1 MSRDGVL
8 VREDGV
14 KYDWGPDADTAPVA
28 EAVSHPASDSDSEVD
43 TQVGSDGSSEVGT
56 DADTESLEALEHEI
70 TTLSAHV
77 HAAEHRLLVLIAEFD
92 RRGGWKPGGHPSCA
106 EWLHFRTGIDRGAAR
121 ERVRAAH
128 ALQGLP
134 RVSEA
139 MSRGE
144 LSFSKVRALT
154 RLGDGL
160 DEQAEE
166 ELVEFARQ
174 ATAAELEK
182 LVRGWKLLG
191 RADEAELERRRHA
204 SRWFSVFPDDDGMY
218 VVRGRLD
225 PEVGALLMRAIEA
238 AGDAL
243 HRPGLTWAAEGGQR
257 GPHTTEVTPRQ
268 RRADAMGL
276 LAERAMAAGFGGDGA
291 VEEGAAEEDAVEEGP
306 MEQGQDA
313 GVNGQGQERDAPR
326 TPLSGSRAERYQV
339 ILHVDRAT
347 LREGGATC
355 DCTGGPGRGDG
366 RGGAKDSGRVGRRK
380 TLREPG
386 RSHLEDGTRVSAE
399 TSRRLTCDAAVV
411 RVSGSG
417 EESRGGPENRKDP
430 GEPLHIG
437 RRTRTIPP
445 ALRRALDLRDGG
457 CRFPGCGLRFTDAHH
472 IVHWADGGETSLGA
486 CPGNGV
492 RPHAGVLHLCRV
504 GKTTKRSRATVR
516 RRDDLWTVQPPRA
529 LRVTGSTG
537 PS

>member
-1 MSRDGVL
+1 MSGFGLAFGLKSRLELGSGWGLEWEGCLRRGGVM
-8 VREDGV
+8 VRETRV
-14 KYDWGPDADTAPVA
+14 NYDWGRDADTAPAA
-28 EAVSHPASDSDSEVD
+28 ESVSHPTSDSDAEV
-43 TQVGSDGSSEVGT
+43 GSEVGT
-56 DADTESLEALEHEI
+56 DSLEALEHEI

-154 RLGDGL
+154 RLGDAL
-160 DEQAEE
+160 DERAEE

-225 PEVGALLMRAIEA
+225 PEVGALLMRAVEA

-243 HRPGLTWAAEGGQR
+243 HRPGLTWAAEGGRR

-276 LAERAMAAGFGGDGA
+276 LAERAMAAGFGEAGA
-291 VEEGAAEEDAVEEGP
+291 VEEGQEEEA
-306 MEQGQDA
+306 
-313 GVNGQGQERDAPR
+313 NGRRQQRETPR

-339 ILHVDRAT
+339 ILHVDEST
-347 LREGGATC
+347 LAENGRSGSC
-355 DCTGGPGRGDG
+355 DCAGGQKRGWDG
-366 RGGAKDSGRVGRRK
+366 QRVDKREADH
-380 TLREPG
+380 EPG

-399 TSRRLTCDAAVV
+399 TSRRLACDAAVV
-411 RVSGSG
+411 RVRGSG
-417 EESRGGPENRKDP
+417 EVSRGGPENRKDS

-445 ALRRALDLRDGG
+445 ALRRALELRDGG
-457 CRFPGCGLRFTDAHH
+457 CRFPGCGLRFTEA
-472 IVHWADGGETSLGA
+472 
-486 CPGNGV
+486 
-492 RPHAGVLHLCRV
+492 
-504 GKTTKRSRATVR
+504 
-516 RRDDLWTVQPPRA
+516 
-529 LRVTGSTG
+529 
-537 PS
+537 

>member
-1 MSRDGVL
+1 MNRGGVM
-8 VREDGV
+8 VRE
-14 KYDWGPDADTAPVA
+14 A
-28 EAVSHPASDSDSEVD
+28 EANYGWVGDVD
-43 TQVGSDGSSEVGT
+43 TFTGAGLVSETDTVPATDTWPEPIPET
-56 DADTESLEALEHEI
+56 DADTEVGTDTETDSLEALEHEI

-204 SRWFSVFPDDDGMY
+204 SRWFSIFPDDDGMY

-225 PEVGALLMRAIEA
+225 PEVGALLMRAVEA
-238 AGDAL
+238 AADAL
-243 HRPGLTWAAEGGQR
+243 HRPGLTWAAEGGRR

-291 VEEGAAEEDAVEEGP
+291 VEEGAAKEGAVEEGQ
-306 MEQGQDA
+306 EAEANSQGQ
-313 GVNGQGQERDAPR
+313 QRETPR

-339 ILHVDRAT
+339 ILHVDEGT
-347 LREGGATC
+347 LAGGDKSC
-355 DCTGGPGRGDG
+355 DCAGGHE
-366 RGGAKDSGRVGRRK
+366 SGRVDGA
-380 TLREPG
+380 EPG

-411 RVSGSG
+411 RASGSSG
-417 EESRGGPENRKDP
+417 DI

-445 ALRRALDLRDGG
+445 ALRRALELRDGG

-472 IVHWADGGETSLGA
+472 IIHWADGGDTSLG
-486 CPGNGV
+486 N
-492 RPHAGVLHLCRV
+492 LTLLCRHHH
-504 GKTTKRSRATVR
+504 RSLHEDGFRVR
-516 RRDDLWTVQPPRA
+516 RLPNGRLRFYDRTGWPLPDCAPPSPTISARPVES
-529 LRVTGSTG
+529 L
-537 PS
+537 